1 MPIPNIPLV
10 INPAGNI
17 NKYAKTNTLDYR
29 NDQIKYLERNKKTAN
44 AINAAHKIVE
54 KKLANARHLA
64 ETLGVNP
71 EYINWGHDISGKSVI
86 MNTHP
91 DWFNNIDATTNYNEA
106 PDYTAKAPANVYVI
120 PESWYGKFIKNHPN
134 LKTAAGVIGAIGG
147 AMMEPSGAGKLG
159 LAERL
164 LNSGFGYL
172 TGRGIAAH
180 PSTITEAAVPT
191 GFKLSE
197 ALKGSEGVVG
207 SIPKHST
214 GFNLADA
221 LREPDGAAI
230 ETAKPVKPVESTNI
244 INFTEPTQV
253 VEPVK
258 PTNVIDFTEPTPAVE
273 PIIKPKVEP
282 AVEPTGQTL
291 NLPAIIP
298 KKTVAFT
305 NRKLSTLDKIVLTG
319 LSLGGVAGGVDFL
332 LSNPDNNKTSA
343 SRIQPNN
350 TNRVTPNNTTNRT
363 IPSNSDKTTS
373 SSNKTT
379 SSSNNT
385 NNNSSSQQSFNNQQ
399 YYSSAQPSLTR
410 RRFQFRNNNNNS
422 SSEYSNTS
430 HSPILENDPRYMEYV
445 RNLSDKQLDQINQ
458 VRRLA
463 KKSNLTKEQVQRLAT
478 DNIAGI
484 IHDMIGRQYMLN
496 RDEAPAGITLEMY
509 QNNK

>member
-10 INPAGNI
+10 INTAGNI
-17 NKYAKTNTLDYR
+17 NKYAKKNTFDYR
-29 NDQIKYLERNKKTAN
+29 NDRIKYLERNKKTAST
-44 AINAAHKIVE
+44 INAAHKIVE
-54 KKLANARHLA
+54 KRLANARHLA

-86 MNTHP
+86 MNNHP
-91 DWFNNIDATTNYNEA
+91 DWFNNIDATIDYNEA
-106 PDYTAKAPANVYVI
+106 PDYTAKAQGNVYVI
-120 PESWYGKFIKNHPN
+120 PESWYDKFIKNHPN

-221 LREPDGAAI
+221 LKESDGAAI
-230 ETAKPVKPVESTNI
+230 ETTKPVKPVES
-244 INFTEPTQV
+244 
-253 VEPVK
+253 
-258 PTNVIDFTEPTPAVE
+258 TNVIDFTEPTPAVE
-273 PIIKPKVEP
+273 PTIKPKVEP
-282 AVEPTGQTL
+282 AVESTVEPTGQTL

-298 KKTVAFT
+298 KKTVAST

-319 LSLGGVAGGVDFL
+319 LGLSLGGVAGGVDFL
-332 LSNPDNNKTSA
+332 LNNPDNKTSA

-373 SSNKTT
+373 SSSNKTT

-385 NNNSSSQQSFNNQQ
+385 NNNSSSQQSSNNQQ
-399 YYSSAQPSLTR
+399 YYSSTQPSLTR

-422 SSEYSNTS
+422 PSEYSNTS

-445 RNLSDKQLDQINQ
+445 KNLSDKQLDQINQ

-484 IHDMIGRQYMLN
+484 IHDMVGRQYMLN